1 MRDDHVQLPIKLEHV
16 RAAYETAPVPSL
28 ATYGPKTGF
37 FAYPPNMQ
45 CTAYLGICG
54 VQEYA
59 GLAIEALRNPQQ
71 ERRCAPHIL
80 GVF

>member
-1 MRDDHVQLPIKLEHV
+1 MNGRIMRNGDYFTFS
-16 RAAYETAPVPSL
+16 R
-28 ATYGPKTGF
+28 
-37 FAYPPNMQ
+37 
-45 CTAYLGICG
+45 ICG

-59 GLAIEALRNPQQ
+59 GLEIEALRNPQQ